1 MSTIHSQVIKGCSVG
16 QFLNGST
23 FGRFNCSFKDVC
35 ASVER
40 LRASGYITRNPDH
53 PHILVYVPDPG
64 EEEPSVEHGYTNSSV
79 VEVSEYNQN
88 YWGKQDIR

>member
-1 MSTIHSQVIKGCSVG
+1 M
-16 QFLNGST
+16 
-23 FGRFNCSFKDVC
+23 C

-79 VEVSEYNQN
+79 VEVSEYIIGASKT
-88 YWGKQDIR
+88 YGSLCECVRAWILEVTMQDLALK